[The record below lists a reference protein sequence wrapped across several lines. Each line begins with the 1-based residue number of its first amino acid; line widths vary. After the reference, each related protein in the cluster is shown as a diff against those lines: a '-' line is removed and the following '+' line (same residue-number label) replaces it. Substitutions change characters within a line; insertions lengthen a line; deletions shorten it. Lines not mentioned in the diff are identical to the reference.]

1 MKSCSAPWLEQLL
14 SVERLWPCYLSDM
27 KVAWLPVSLREGLR
41 CIYSPRSIAFH
52 SPLRRRGLNA
62 VPKQFSTSTR
72 LRAGIAAPE
81 ISFKNEGEGENGEDP
96 IFYARL
102 VPESPSYFTT
112 QPTFTDDF
120 LALQSLTRKYSNL
133 PVVKP
138 GEAPRVAWRS
148 LAEYRSMAGESVK
161 ASKYHNIVEV
171 LHRLNQ
177 IHPSVMPSDVKAALN
192 EYKRDINPFQNV
204 PKMASVDRFGRALG
218 AGRRKTSTATAWV
231 VEGTGEV
238 LVNGKTLAE
247 AFGRIHDR
255 ESAIWALKATDR
267 IDKYNVW
274 ARVRGGGTT
283 GQAEA
288 LTLAVAK
295 ALLTHEPA
303 LKPALRRGML
313 IYITCT
319 SITPFCATN
328 SFTHKFHSWMCHP
341 RS

>member
-1 MKSCSAPWLEQLL
+1 VITLGFHSSPAK
-14 SVERLWPCYLSDM
+14 RLWPCCLSDM
-27 KVAWLPVSLREGLR
+27 KVAWLPASLREGLR
-41 CIYSPRSIAFH
+41 CAYSPRPTVFRF
-52 SPLRRRGLNA
+52 PLGWRGLNPSA
-62 VPKQFSTSTR
+62 KQFSTSTR

-81 ISFKNEGEGENGEDP
+81 ISFKNSGEGEDGEEP

-102 VPESPSYFTT
+102 VPESPSYFTA
-112 QPTFTDDF
+112 QPAFTDDL
-120 LALQSLTRKYSNL
+120 LALQTLARKYSSL

-148 LAEYRSMAGESVK
+148 LVEYRNMVGESVK
-161 ASKYHNIVEV
+161 ASKYHKIVEV
-171 LHRLNQ
+171 LRRLNQ
-177 IHPSVMPSDVKAALN
+177 IHPSLMPSDVKAALN
-192 EYKRDINPFQNV
+192 EYKRDVNPFQNV
-204 PKMASVDRFGRALG
+204 PKMAPVDRFGRALG
-218 AGRRKTSTATAWV
+218 AGRRKASTATAWV

-238 LVNGKTLAE
+238 LINGKTLAE

-288 LTLAVAK
+288 LTLAVGK
-295 ALLTHEPA
+295 ALLAHEPA

-313 IYITCT
+313 IYFTCT

-328 SFTHKFHSWMCHP
+328 PFTHKFCSWMCHP